1 MVHQEN
7 AKYFLLEQFQGFY
20 TEVIRLKLAAQM
32 ERPAAEIWKPLADYL
47 DREWLGLNRAG
58 RPRLADVQR
67 ELLYVMA
74 AVADETFVHLQIEP
88 LETQRKPWEG
98 QQYWLENLLELR
110 LFRSHVA
117 GERIFQN
124 IENVLQRQ
132 DQAAEELA
140 AVYLTVLAL
149 GFRGQFWGSDDCSAI
164 ENYRREL
171 MEYVARSNPRLLE
184 DPKRLFPEAYRYTV
198 QDGEPAKLADPAAW
212 WLLGVGGIVATWL
225 VASGISWTIL
235 TKPTREWIRNVDCAS
250 ITSKAGCREADQSP
264 KKTTIKET
272 DISPANLEAAVPP
285 EGSRHE

>member
-1 MVHQEN
+1 MVYQEN

-32 ERPAAEIWKPLADYL
+32 ERPAAEVWKPLADYL
-47 DREWLGLNRAG
+47 DREWLGLNRGG
-58 RPRLADVQR
+58 RPKLADVQR

-98 QQYWLENLLELR
+98 QQYWLENLLEMR

-117 GERIFQN
+117 GERIFRN

-149 GFRGQFWGSDDCSAI
+149 GFRGQFWG
-164 ENYRREL
+164 
-171 MEYVARSNPRLLE
+171 
-184 DPKRLFPEAYRYTV
+184 K
-198 QDGEPAKLADPAAW
+198 
-212 WLLGVGGIVATWL
+212 
-225 VASGISWTIL
+225 
-235 TKPTREWIRNVDCAS
+235 
-250 ITSKAGCREADQSP
+250 
-264 KKTTIKET
+264 
-272 DISPANLEAAVPP
+272 
-285 EGSRHE
+285 